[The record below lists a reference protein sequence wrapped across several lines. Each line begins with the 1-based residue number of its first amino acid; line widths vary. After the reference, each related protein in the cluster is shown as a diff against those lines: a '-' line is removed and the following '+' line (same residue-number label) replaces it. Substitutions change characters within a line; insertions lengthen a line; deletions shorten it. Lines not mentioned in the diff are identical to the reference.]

1 MVGILGILGMLGIV
15 MLSALGVLYLI
26 GKTTQYQSDILIVAW
41 VLFLVPVLC
50 VVEVVKLLLANMRFA
65 HLSYYTALAYCGF

>member
-50 VVEVVKLLLANMRFA
+50 VV
-65 HLSYYTALAYCGF
+65 

>member
-26 GKTTQYQSDILIVAW
+26 GKATQCQSDLLI
-41 VLFLVPVLC
+41 
-50 VVEVVKLLLANMRFA
+50 VKLLLANMRFA

>member
-1 MVGILGILGMLGIV
+1 MAGACCKPLVCLPLVVGILGILGMLGIV

-50 VVEVVKLLLANMRFA
+50 VGRG
-65 HLSYYTALAYCGF
+65 S